1 MSKRSLLLIPGAF
14 AVPDLYDSLVNA
26 VAAKGYEIKA
36 LHMPSV
42 APATGPKEG
51 EPPTMYD
58 DAAFIAKEAE
68 SLADEGKDVIIMTHS
83 YGGVP
88 GTESVRGLSKTER
101 QKQGKKGGIVR
112 LAYMT
117 SLVLAVGDAA
127 TSAQGDV
134 KEQTPF
140 TLDDKGWLSM
150 PDIEKVAMTF
160 SDVPSEEALP
170 FARRMTK
177 HSAASF
183 ANPLTY
189 AGYKDVPVSYL
200 LCEEDLAISSS
211 AQRAGIELI
220 ERESGRPVEV
230 TSLKAGHA
238 PTLSRPQEVEDWVVG
253 LFES

>member
-68 SLADEGKDVIIMTHS
+68 RLADEGKDVIIMTHS

-117 SLVLAVGDAA
+117 SLVLAVGDSA
-127 TSAQGDV
+127 TSAQGDI
-134 KEQTPF
+134 KEQAPF
-140 TLDDKGWLSM
+140 TLDVRPPPHHPIQSH
-150 PDIEKVAMTF
+150 P
-160 SDVPSEEALP
+160 ALV
-170 FARRMTK
+170 
-177 HSAASF
+177 H
-183 ANPLTY
+183 
-189 AGYKDVPVSYL
+189 
-200 LCEEDLAISSS
+200 I
-211 AQRAGIELI
+211 
-220 ERESGRPVEV
+220 
-230 TSLKAGHA
+230 
-238 PTLSRPQEVEDWVVG
+238 
-253 LFES
+253 

>member
-68 SLADEGKDVIIMTHS
+68 RLADEGKDVIIMTHS

-117 SLVLAVGDAA
+117 SLVLAVGDSA
-127 TSAQGDV
+127 TSAQGDI
-134 KEQTPF
+134 KEQAPF
-140 TLDDKGWLSM
+140 TLDVR
-150 PDIEKVAMTF
+150 PPPH
-160 SDVPSEEALP
+160 PSHP
-170 FARRMTK
+170 
-177 HSAASF
+177 
-183 ANPLTY
+183 
-189 AGYKDVPVSYL
+189 
-200 LCEEDLAISSS
+200 ISSRLGS
-211 AQRAGIELI
+211 HLN
-220 ERESGRPVEV
+220 
-230 TSLKAGHA
+230 
-238 PTLSRPQEVEDWVVG
+238 D
-253 LFES
+253 